1 MNILDRILSW
11 FMGSRE
17 KDEFRQEMEEIKKQ
31 MKLNVKETGSFKAMI
46 SEIDAR
52 MKARQLKKLSLKELM
67 D

>member
-1 MNILDRILSW
+1 
-11 FMGSRE
+11 MGSRE

-31 MKLNVKETGSFKAMI
+31 MKLNVKETGSFKAMV

>member
-1 MNILDRILSW
+1 MNLFNKIINW
-11 FMGSRE
+11 FMGSKE

-31 MKLNVKETGSFKAMI
+31 MKLNVKETGSFKAMV

-52 MKARQLKKLSLKELM
+52 MKARQLKKLSLRELM

>member
-1 MNILDRILSW
+1 
-11 FMGSRE
+11 MGSRE
-17 KDEFRQEMEEIKKQ
+17 KDEFRQEMEEIKKK